1 MTSMVVH
8 WGVSMSFGWFHG
20 RSRLIRCSLVLW
32 CMVDDV
38 VNRSTVLL
46 VERITIHDD
55 EQRVLYCTP
64 HVDNNEIV
72 V

>member
-1 MTSMVVH
+1 
-8 WGVSMSFGWFHG
+8 
-20 RSRLIRCSLVLW
+20 
-32 CMVDDV
+32 MVDDV